1 MSAFRL
7 QPMSAND
14 PKRTFKKVT
23 GFFSDENDRM
33 RRLYTP
39 VTIYCSMSMRLSE
52 IWINRKNKCQQKEAQ
67 MKFLIALSALLIS
80 GFIAASTEKASAVVY
95 CQYIDYPVGCV
106 ARPGVVLRPR
116 VVAPVR
122 NQAIRETTGVGDVNR
137 GGPVNRAGR
146 R

>member
-1 MSAFRL
+1 M
-7 QPMSAND
+7 
-14 PKRTFKKVT
+14 
-23 GFFSDENDRM
+23 
-33 RRLYTP
+33 
-39 VTIYCSMSMRLSE
+39 
-52 IWINRKNKCQQKEAQ
+52 EAE
-67 MKFLIALSALLIS
+67 MKFLIVLSALLVT
-80 GFIAASTEKASAVVY
+80 GFIAASTEKAGAVVY

-122 NQAIRETTGVGDVNR
+122 NEAIRENRETTGVGDINR

>member
-1 MSAFRL
+1 
-7 QPMSAND
+7 
-14 PKRTFKKVT
+14 
-23 GFFSDENDRM
+23 
-33 RRLYTP
+33 
-39 VTIYCSMSMRLSE
+39 
-52 IWINRKNKCQQKEAQ
+52 

-122 NQAIRETTGVGDVNR
+122 NQAIRENRETTGVGDVNR

>member
-1 MSAFRL
+1 
-7 QPMSAND
+7 
-14 PKRTFKKVT
+14 
-23 GFFSDENDRM
+23 
-33 RRLYTP
+33 
-39 VTIYCSMSMRLSE
+39 
-52 IWINRKNKCQQKEAQ
+52 
-67 MKFLIALSALLIS
+67 MKFLFAISALLIS
-80 GFIAASTEKASAVVY
+80 GFIAASTEKAGAVVY
-95 CQYIDYPVGCV
+95 CQYIDYPAGCV